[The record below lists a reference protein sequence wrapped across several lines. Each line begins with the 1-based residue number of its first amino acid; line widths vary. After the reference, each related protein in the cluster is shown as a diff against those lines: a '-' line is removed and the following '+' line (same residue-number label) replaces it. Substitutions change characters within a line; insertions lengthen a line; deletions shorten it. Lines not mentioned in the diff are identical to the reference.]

1 MHTVSFFSFKGG
13 VGRTNL
19 LLNVAY
25 ALARDGAF
33 VVIADWDL
41 HAPGLTTMEKMAQPV
56 PEGADEATYPKGPDF
71 RRGVLDYLDAIL
83 QKDAQIPDPKTM
95 ALPTRLGREVEVEA
109 PLKPGDIWFVPA
121 GRFSAN
127 DENQEYLHQLL
138 RVQSRNLAGWKL
150 RFEEKGDVGDPL
162 EVLKYFRSRL
172 DLIEHD
178 RLEKTP
184 DFLLMDTQT
193 GMTEIGDLLMS
204 TDFTDQIILVSG
216 LTGQSLAGLEAMIRR
231 LQRNIF
237 PGDISRYLSLVI
249 SPVPQEEGELTRDR
263 FKRLYQLLERL
274 SRYLEH
280 EEREL
285 MPSVHQIPYQSRI
298 ALTESLFSQ
307 QSPKNDLSST
317 VLGLVREIQERQ
329 SLMQESSS
337 RHAQAQVGASRN
349 TSRHSDQPSKRHI
362 FISYHHGDAKEV
374 SKLREE
380 LIASGEQVWWDRD
393 ILPGENW
400 KTAIHQ
406 AIKNSYAVLLCFSRE
421 TDVRPLLLALPE
433 VAYAIDAYRELGPEN
448 ILLIPVRLSKCVI
461 PPLQIDATRTLNI
474 LRSVD
479 LYPPSERSEHLQQLI
494 QAFKSGAP

>member
-25 ALARDGAF
+25 VLAREGAF

-56 PEGADEATYPKGPDF
+56 PTGADEAGYPKGPDL

-95 ALPTRLGREVEVEA
+95 ALPTRLGREVEAA
-109 PLKPGDIWFVPA
+109 PSLKPGDIWFVPA

-172 DLIEHD
+172 DLIVHD
-178 RLEKTP
+178 RLERTP

-204 TDFTDQIILVSG
+204 TDFTNQIILVSG
-216 LTGQSLAGLEAMIRR
+216 LTDQSLIGLEAMIRR
-231 LQRNIF
+231 LHGNIV
-237 PGDISRYLSLVI
+237 PGDISEYLSLVI
-249 SPVPQEEGELTRDR
+249 SPVPQEEEELTRDR
-263 FKRLYQLLERL
+263 FKRLYTLLEEL

-280 EEREL
+280 EEREP
-285 MPSVHQIPYQSRI
+285 MPKVHQISYHPKI
-298 ALTESLFSQ
+298 ALTETLLSQ
-307 QSPKNDLSST
+307 QLPFKDLSDA
-317 VLGLVREIQERQ
+317 VLDLAREIQRRQTLMER
-329 SLMQESSS
+329 S
-337 RHAQAQVGASRN
+337 
-349 TSRHSDQPSKRHI
+349 TSRHTQASESRNASRLSDHPRKKHI
-362 FISYHHGDAKEV
+362 FISYDHDDVREV

-393 ILPGENW
+393 ILPGRRWEP
-400 KTAIHQ
+400 AIRQ
-406 AIKNSYAVLLCFSRE
+406 AIKNSYAILLCFSKR
-421 TDVRPLLLALPE
+421 TDARPRYLAVL
-433 VAYAIDAYRELGPEN
+433 AKYAIDAYRELGPEN
-448 ILLIPVRLSKCVI
+448 IFLIPVRLSKCVI
-461 PPLQIDATRTLNI
+461 PSLQIDATRTLNQ
-474 LRSVD
+474 LQSVD
-479 LYPPSERSEHLQQLI
+479 LYPPSERSKRLQMLI
-494 QAFKSGAP
+494 QTFRSEAP